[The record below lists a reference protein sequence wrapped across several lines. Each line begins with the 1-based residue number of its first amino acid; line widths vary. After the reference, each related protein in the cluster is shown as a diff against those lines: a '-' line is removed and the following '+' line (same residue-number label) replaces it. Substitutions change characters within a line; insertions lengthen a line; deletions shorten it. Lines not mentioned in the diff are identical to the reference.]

1 MTAHRLEGSV
11 PHTQSKESFD
21 MAKSNWFRNAAL
33 LLLGAMLGGVFV
45 ATWEHSTALAQQ
57 NQAPVTQA
65 TLVADVTR
73 LREITPPNSHPMVDV
88 AMFTANIWFAGD
100 KKNWP
105 LANYYLGELR
115 NRIRWEVRVNPSPK
129 GADGNPVDM
138 ANIFDGIDKG
148 SLTRLKTTIDM
159 KDSKQ
164 FAAQYKMLLEDCYSC
179 HKTAGRPYLRP
190 MVPASGAQPIVN
202 LDPGATWPE

>member
-1 MTAHRLEGSV
+1 
-11 PHTQSKESFD
+11 
-21 MAKSNWFRNAAL
+21 MANSNWFRSAAL
-33 LLLGAMLGGVFV
+33 LLLGTFLGGLFV
-45 ATWEHSTALAQQ
+45 ATWERSTAVAQQ

-73 LREITPPNSHPMVDV
+73 LRDIKPPDSHPMVDV
-88 AMFTANIWFAGD
+88 GMFAANLWFAGD

-138 ANIFDGIDKG
+138 VNIFDGIDKG

-164 FAAQYKMLLEDCYSC
+164 FASQYKMLLEDCYSC
-179 HKTAGRPYLRP
+179 HKTANKPYLRP
-190 MVPASGAQPIVN
+190 MVPASRAQPIVN

>member
-1 MTAHRLEGSV
+1 MIKASYLRSAVLV
-11 PHTQSKESFD
+11 V
-21 MAKSNWFRNAAL
+21 
-33 LLLGAMLGGVFV
+33 LGAILGGLLV
-45 ATWEHSTALAQQ
+45 ASWEHSTAIAQQ
-57 NQAPVTQA
+57 NNPPVTQA

-73 LREITPPNSHPMVDV
+73 LRDITPPNSHPMVDV
-88 AMFTANIWFAGD
+88 AMFAANLWFAGD

-159 KDSKQ
+159 KDGKQ
-164 FAAQYKMLLEDCYSC
+164 FSVQYKMLLEDCYSC
-179 HKTAGRPYLRP
+179 HKTAGRAYLRP
-190 MVPASGAQPIVN
+190 MVPVSGAQPIVN
-202 LDPGATWPE
+202 LDPAATWPQ

>member
-1 MTAHRLEGSV
+1 LAT
-11 PHTQSKESFD
+11 
-21 MAKSNWFRNAAL
+21 AKSNWLRSAAL
-33 LLLGAMLGGVFV
+33 LLVGAMLGGLRV
-45 ATWEHSTALAQQ
+45 ATWEHSTAVAQQ
-57 NQAPVTQA
+57 NKAPMTQA
-65 TLVADVTR
+65 TLVSDVTR

-88 AMFTANIWFAGD
+88 AMFAANWFAGD

-179 HKTAGRPYLRP
+179 HKTAGRAYIRP
-190 MVPASGAQPIVN
+190 MVPVSGTQPIVN
-202 LDPGATWPE
+202 LDPARVGRNKKNKGLSS